1 MKNKWS
7 FTKLIGGGAKNRSP
21 GQTRRGAC
29 QIHNFSHI
37 PEDRSNACIFH
48 AQKRSQLVL
57 TT

>member
-1 MKNKWS
+1 MYKIDRREG
-7 FTKLIGGGAKNRSP
+7 LGGSKNRLL

-29 QIHNFSHI
+29 QIHNFSHV
-37 PEDRSNACIFH
+37 PEDGSNACIFY